1 MRKLG
6 WLVVGVGLAA
16 GAAVYQLQSIAHG
29 EGLAGL
35 DAQLTGTGRIGTLA
49 PEVGHIAP
57 ASDAG
62 PPPGARDPAPA
73 NVRIDD
79 EAAGRAARAGD
90 RGNWEVGLT
99 EAKVAACHLEV
110 ARRRHLPPAK
120 IAAGTVVLRF
130 TIEKTGR
137 VRNAEALSAE
147 GTDLEVAACAKRVL
161 SEWVFAK
168 RAQGGTVVERTYR
181 FGPSS

>member
-1 MRKLG
+1 MSG
-6 WLVVGVGLAA
+6 WGWSRAPPFIHSA
-16 GAAVYQLQSIAHG
+16 GIAYG

-62 PPPGARDPAPA
+62 VPPARDPAPA
-73 NVRIDD
+73 NSPHRRRS
-79 EAAGRAARAGD
+79 GGARGARGD

-99 EAKVAACHLEV
+99 EAKVAACHVEV
-110 ARRRHLPPAK
+110 ARRRQLPPAK
-120 IAAGTVVLRF
+120 IAARTVVLRF
-130 TIEKTGR
+130 TIEKSGR
-137 VRNAEALSAE
+137 VRDAEALSAD

-161 SEWVFAK
+161 SEWVFGK

-181 FGPSS
+181 FGPAS

>member
-1 MRKLG
+1 M
-6 WLVVGVGLAA
+6 VVGVGLAA
-16 GAAVYQLQSIAHG
+16 GAAVYTIRGIAYG

-49 PEVGHIAP
+49 PDLGRIAP

-62 PPPGARDPAPA
+62 VPPGPRDPAPA
-73 NVRIDD
+73 NIRIDD
-79 EAAGRAARAGD
+79 DAATRATRAGD

-99 EAKVAACHLEV
+99 EAKVAACHVEV

-130 TIEKTGR
+130 TIEKNGR
-137 VRNAEALSAE
+137 VRDAEALSAD

-168 RAQGGTVVERTYR
+168 RTQGGMVVERTYR

>member
-1 MRKLG
+1 MG
-6 WLVVGVGLAA
+6 WLVVGVGVVA
-16 GAAVYQLQSIAHG
+16 GAAVYSPPGIAYG

-49 PEVGHIAP
+49 PELGHIAP

-62 PPPGARDPAPA
+62 VPPGPRDQAPA
-73 NVRIDD
+73 NIRIDD
-79 EAAGRAARAGD
+79 EAAARAGD

-99 EAKVAACHLEV
+99 EPKVAACHVEV

-120 IAAGTVVLRF
+120 IAASTVVLRF
-130 TIEKTGR
+130 TIEKSGR

-161 SEWVFAK
+161 SEWVFKK

>member
-1 MRKLG
+1 
-6 WLVVGVGLAA
+6 VVA
-16 GAAVYQLQSIAHG
+16 GAAVYSPAGIAYG

-49 PEVGHIAP
+49 PELGHIAP

-62 PPPGARDPAPA
+62 VPPGPRDPAPA
-73 NVRIDD
+73 NMRIDD
-79 EAAGRAARAGD
+79 EAAARAGRAGE

-99 EAKVAACHLEV
+99 ETKVAACHLEV
-110 ARRRHLPPAK
+110 ARRRQLPPAK

-130 TIEKTGR
+130 TIEKSGR
-137 VRNAEALSAE
+137 VRNAEALSAD